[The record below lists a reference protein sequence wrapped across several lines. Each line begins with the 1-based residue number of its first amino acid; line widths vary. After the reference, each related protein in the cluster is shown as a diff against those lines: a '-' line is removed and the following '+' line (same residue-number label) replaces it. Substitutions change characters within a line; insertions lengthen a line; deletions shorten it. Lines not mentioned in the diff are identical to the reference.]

1 MNLRALLA
9 AGFTIAIWA
18 SLALLTDRVS
28 HLPPVL
34 ASGIALMVGGA
45 VGAWQPQAWQA
56 PRATYVLG
64 VAGLLGYHALLF
76 AAFGLAP
83 AVEANLLQY
92 LWPLL
97 IVVLSPLFLPG
108 NRLRVPHIV
117 GALLGFGGAALIIG
131 ADGVHLDARYLSG
144 YACAVAAAL
153 TWAVYSLG
161 CRRLPPFPTAA
172 IAACCLVAGAI
183 AVTWHL
189 ARHGWPSPMLAGG
202 DLGLLVLLGLGPM
215 GVAFL
220 TWDIALKHG
229 DPRAIGA
236 LSYLTPLLSTLL
248 LTLCNGRALTPQSL
262 GAMCAIFAGA
272 LLGNADAIRGLW
284 HRGDGLRPTSPD
296 GRSPR

>member
-1 MNLRALLA
+1 MNMRALLA
-9 AGFTIAIWA
+9 AGFTIFVWA

-97 IVVLSPLFLPG
+97 IVLLSPVFVSG
-108 NRLRVPHIV
+108 CRLRLPHIA
-117 GALLGFGGAALIIG
+117 GAVLGFAGAALIIG
-131 ADGVHLDARYLSG
+131 ADGVNLNAQYISG
-144 YACAVAAAL
+144 YLCAIAAAVI
-153 TWAVYSLG
+153 WAVYSLG
-161 CRRLPPFPTAA
+161 CRRLPPFPTSA
-172 IAACCLVAGAI
+172 IAACCLIAGAL
-183 AVTWHL
+183 AVVWHT
-189 ARHGWPSPMLAGG
+189 AQHGVQSLTLESSDWV
-202 DLGLLVLLGLGPM
+202 LLLLLGLGPM

-229 DPRAIGA
+229 DPRSIGA

-248 LTLCNGRALTPQSL
+248 LMLFNDRALTPQSFM
-262 GAMCAIFAGA
+262 AMCAIFAGA
-272 LLGNADAIRGLW
+272 ALGNLDVIRKLW
-284 HRGDGLRPTSPD
+284 QRSSRLRSKHGTAL
-296 GRSPR
+296 